1 LEHKLAKLQK
11 IPLNINEE
19 EENLNK
25 IKTNLFEI
33 NSVLFTPLVF
43 FCFWVLLWLGAGI
56 YKNARLK
63 IMKFCTELFNYV
75 I

>member
-43 FCFWVLLWLGAGI
+43 FVFW
-56 YKNARLK
+56 ARAFIKMPDWDLN
-63 IMKFCTELFNYV
+63 L
-75 I
+75 

>member
-33 NSVLFTPLVF
+33 NSVLFTPLVL
-43 FCFWVLLWLGAGI
+43 CFLGAVVVKRGD
-56 YKNARLK
+56 L
-63 IMKFCTELFNYV
+63 
-75 I
+75 